1 MPKEKPATEPVEK
14 EYTAAEIAE
23 MHAQRIKFYKEQLPG
38 LKLQKEYE
46 CLLADIEEARLK
58 KITMIIRYTQLTS
71 PEPEPEPESQK
82 GPRKLKKD
90 E

>member
-1 MPKEKPATEPVEK
+1 MSKEKATAEPVERQ
-14 EYTAAEIAE
+14 YTAAEIAE
-23 MHAQRIKFYKEQLPG
+23 IHAQRIKFYKEQLPE

-58 KITMIIRYTQLTS
+58 KTTMIIRYIQLTS
-71 PEPEPEPESQK
+71 PPEPEPEVNQQS
-82 GPRKLKKD
+82 RKLKKD